1 MEIKQSANR
10 VDIEGILVSTHLK
23 KGRFQR
29 DRETKETIGGSIIVR
44 VDQEINGKKITS
56 DIPVHMFSTKY
67 TKTGNINPSYE
78 SIETIMNDFVSIAA
92 AGNVEGADKVTLT
105 GDIRMNEYVGR
116 DGKTVSF
123 PRIHASFAARVKGEY
138 APKANFDVT
147 FAVLKKED
155 ERDKEGNETGRYMV
169 KGAVIQYGG
178 KADVVPFFVVNSN
191 AINFISTYWDEGTTV
206 RATGKLNFTSRKET
220 VVTEVDFGEPQKR
233 ERTISISDLIITGG
247 SNPIDPDSEDAYK
260 EEEIKEAL
268 AVRLAAIEKMKNKP
282 AKANVAPPKTSF
294 GIDSLG
300 F

>member
-10 VDIEGILVSTHLK
+10 VDIEGILVSTDLK
-23 KGRFQR
+23 KGSFQR
-29 DRETKETIGGSIIVR
+29 DGQTKETIGGSIIVR
-44 VDQEINGKKITS
+44 VDQEINGKKVTS

-138 APKANFDVT
+138 TPKANFDVT
-147 FAVLKKED
+147 FAVLKKEE

-268 AVRLAAIEKMKNKP
+268 ANRLAAIERMKNKP
-282 AKANVAPPKTSF
+282 KTPTAPPKTSF